1 MQYVRETTQGKA
13 TSSEKRKKTSCHETL
28 EKLSSTE
35 DEEESQAEKSP
46 IDSSDVRDEG
56 VDNALKALG
65 INAKA
70 KARTARKKSGGK
82 RKRRRVDDDERER
95 GAEEQEVF
103 RQFVEKS
110 DQQSD
115 KLVAIVENMN
125 RNQRKQTEVMT
136 NFLSVINN
144 NKL

>member
-1 MQYVRETTQGKA
+1 M
-13 TSSEKRKKTSCHETL
+13 
-28 EKLSSTE
+28 SSTE

-46 IDSSDVRDEG
+46 IDSSDVRDEE
-56 VDNALKALG
+56 VDNALKAHG

-70 KARTARKKSGGK
+70 KARTERKKSGGK
-82 RKRRRVDDDERER
+82 RKRRRLDDDERER